1 MLERERQRMVTVMQK
16 SDGVPEAGA
25 WIWVEAKVCV
35 YTNEECLTLYKMRYF
50 SAGICGPNSL
60 FYKLD
65 EQLI

>member
-1 MLERERQRMVTVMQK
+1 MECQRQGRGYGWRQK
-16 SDGVPEAGA
+16 
-25 WIWVEAKVCV
+25 CV